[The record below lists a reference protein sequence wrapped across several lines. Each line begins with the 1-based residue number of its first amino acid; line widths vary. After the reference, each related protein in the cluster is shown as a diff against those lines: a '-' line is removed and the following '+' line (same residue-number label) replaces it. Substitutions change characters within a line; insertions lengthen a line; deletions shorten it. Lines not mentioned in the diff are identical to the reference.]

1 MSDLPLARILEFVRK
16 VVPFDTLSQSDLEE
30 LLPKIE
36 IAFYPRGH
44 KIIRRGDAPP
54 GYLHLIQVG
63 AANIQL
69 ADETGEI
76 ITVDIRGEGDV
87 FGAVSILNGKEA
99 LFDIFAAED
108 MIAYL
113 IAADTF
119 KDLVARYPIF
129 ERTFRFS
136 LARAFKSMRASAD
149 CQATQLSG
157 GMTVDMYLTAKKVKH
172 LMKSDVLTCSPTTS
186 IREAARQMAQRG
198 VASIIIRGDDGAPMG
213 IVSDRD
219 LRTKV
224 IAGGLSTEKP
234 VAEVMS
240 SPLWSIAP
248 GAYAFDAL
256 LNMTHYGISH
266 MPVIE
271 RGRLVGI
278 ISEHDFRMQ
287 VGSSPVGVIADI
299 EKARTLEELA
309 GLRQKIDNVRETL
322 LRQVG
327 SIKKM
332 VALITE
338 FNDRVTIRL
347 LTLTRETLQREGIG
361 LPPAPYTWIAM
372 GSEGRLEQT
381 LRTDQDNA
389 LVLTASPSVDA
400 HSARPWF
407 LNFAERVVDGLETFG
422 FPRCLGGFMASNP
435 KWCQTESHWKETFI
449 SWVQS
454 PSPITLRLCTVFF
467 DLRHIYAENR
477 FAETVWDTLH
487 PEIDKNPLF
496 LRNLAKNAL
505 YNIPPLGF
513 IRTFVVEK
521 SGENKNEL
529 NLKMKGL
536 TPVVDAARVLALD
549 LKCRKT
555 NTLDRLEAAHAGN
568 LIDDDLYA
576 DLKEAYSFIFYLR
589 TRKHLEAVSKGAIP
603 DNFVDPADLNNL
615 QRKMLKESFTAI
627 NRLQELIQYRYHTQL
642 IPGG

>member
-1 MSDLPLARILEFVRK
+1 MSDWPSTRILEFLRK
-16 VVPFDTLSQSDLEE
+16 VVPFDTLSQSDLEG
-30 LLPKIE
+30 LIPKI
-36 IAFYPRGH
+36 ATVFYPRGR
-44 KIIRRGDAPP
+44 KIIGRGDPP
-54 GYLHLIQVG
+54 PDDLHIIQVG

-76 ITVDIRGEGDV
+76 ITIDMRGEGDV
-87 FGAVSILNGKEA
+87 FGAVSILSGKEA
-99 LFDIFAAED
+99 LFDIFASED
-108 MIAYL
+108 MTAYL
-113 IAADTF
+113 IPADTF
-119 KDLVARYPIF
+119 KDLVARYPVI

-136 LARAFKSMRASAD
+136 LARAFKSVRASVD
-149 CQATQLSG
+149 GQATPVGG
-157 GMTVDMYLTAKKVKH
+157 GMTVDMYLTAKTVRH
-172 LMKSDVLTCSPTTS
+172 LMKGDVLTCPPTSS
-186 IREAARQMAQRG
+186 IRDAARQMAQRG
-198 VASIIIRGDDGAPMG
+198 VASIIIRGNDGVPMG

-219 LRTKV
+219 LRVKV
-224 IAGGLSTEKP
+224 IAGGLSAEKP

-240 SPLWSIAP
+240 SPLWSITP

-256 LNMTHYGISH
+256 LDMTRHGISH
-266 MPVIE
+266 LPVIE
-271 RGRLVGI
+271 NGRLVGI
-278 ISEHDFRMQ
+278 ISEHDFRLQ

-299 EKARTLEELA
+299 EKSRTLEELA
-309 GLRQKIDNVRETL
+309 GLRQKIDKVRETL

-327 SIKKM
+327 PIKKM

-338 FNDRVTIRL
+338 LNDRVTLRL
-347 LTLTRETLQREGIG
+347 LTLTRETMQHEGMG
-361 LPPAPYTWIAM
+361 APPAPYTWIAM

-389 LVLTASPSVDA
+389 LVLTERPSVEA
-400 HSARPWF
+400 HSARRWF
-407 LNFAERVVDGLETFG
+407 LNFAERVVAGLETYG
-422 FPRCLGGFMASNP
+422 FPRCRGGFMGSNP
-435 KWCQTESHWKETFI
+435 EWCQTETHWIKTFT

-454 PSPITLRLCTVFF
+454 PSPLTLRLCTVFF
-467 DLRHIYAENR
+467 DLRPLYAENR
-477 FAETVWDTLH
+477 FAETVWDILH
-487 PEIDKNPLF
+487 PEIQNNPLF

-555 NTLDRLEAAHAGN
+555 NTLDRLEAANEGN

-589 TRKHLEAVSKGAIP
+589 TRKHLEAVSRGATP
-603 DNFVDPADLNNL
+603 SNFVDPADLNNL

-627 NRLQELIQYRYHTQL
+627 NRLQELLQYRYQTQL